1 MSRNP
6 VLESM
11 LGTLTVG
18 VWALVCRGPSSAA
31 ESAPQQAAEKT
42 AQTLVVD
49 ELVVKRLR
57 VVEEDG
63 KDRVVIAGASRY
75 PKPRLG
81 GKEYPR
87 SIAPAGMLFYRSN
100 GDECGGIAVVDS
112 PQGTSNMMI
121 LDYANC
127 DAIGLGVSE
136 SPGGSY
142 SAGISIRDRPP
153 LDADP
158 MKAFSMVHQRLVLE
172 NTAGRVDIMLA
183 DPQGKP
189 RITLGVDADGVPA
202 LRILDEDGKPL
213 FEVP

>member
-6 VLESM
+6 VLESL

-18 VWALVCRGPSSAA
+18 VWVLVCRGPSPAA
-31 ESAPQQAAEKT
+31 ALQEAAEKKGE
-42 AQTLVVD
+42 TLTVD
-49 ELVVKRLR
+49 ELVVKRIR

-63 KDRVVIAGASRY
+63 KDRVVIAGAGRY

-87 SIAPAGMLFYRSN
+87 SIAPAGILFYRSN
-100 GDECGGIAVVDS
+100 GDECGGVAVVDS
-112 PQGTSNMMI
+112 PRGTSNMMI

-127 DAIGLGVSE
+127 DAIGFGVSE
-136 SPGGSY
+136 SPDGGSY
-142 SAGISIRDRPP
+142 SAGISISDRPP

-158 MKAFSMVHQRLVLE
+158 MKAFSMVHQRLVLG
-172 NTAGRVDIMLA
+172 NTAGRVDILLA

-213 FEVP
+213 FEAP

>member
-6 VLESM
+6 VVESL

-31 ESAPQQAAEKT
+31 GSAPQAVAEKT
-42 AQTLVVD
+42 AQTLEVD

-63 KDRVVIAGASRY
+63 KDRVVIAGAGRF
-75 PKPRLG
+75 PRPRLG

-100 GDECGGIAVVDS
+100 GDECGGVAVVDS

-127 DAIGLGVSE
+127 DAIGFGVSE
-136 SPGGSY
+136 SPDGTH
-142 SAGISIRDRPP
+142 SAGISISDRPP

-158 MKAFSMVHQRLVLE
+158 LKAASMVHQRLVLG
-172 NTAGRVDIMLA
+172 NAAGRVDVMLA

-189 RITLGVDADGVPA
+189 RITLSVDADGVPA

-213 FEVP
+213 FEAP